1 MKYYKNPENNEVYAY
16 EADQQALL
24 DGAIAKGWTDVTGSW
39 PPPTDYKPINKGKS
53 TSLLSATDWVNQ
65 PDVIDATKT
74 PHLLN
79 QSAFLSYRE
88 ALRKIAV
95 NPPETEVTE
104 WPVLPAE
111 QWSA

>member
-1 MKYYKNPENNEVYAY
+1 MKYYKNPQTSEVFGYD
-16 EADQQALL
+16 ADQQDLINE
-24 DGAIAKGWTDVTGSW
+24 AIAKGWEDITASW
-39 PPPTDYKPINKGKS
+39 PPPTNWKPINKRKAS
-53 TSLLSATDWVNQ
+53 SLLSETDWVNQ
-65 PDVIDATKT
+65 PDVVDAART

-111 QWSA
+111 QWSS